1 MHVDIQQKPKTFIV
15 VNPVAGTSQ
24 LEDVR
29 EKIQTALQAHDIPFE
44 VYETK
49 GDDNFKQIIRNAIQE
64 GCKLVIT
71 AGGDGTLSGVIDG
84 LVDTKI
90 PLLILP
96 TGTWNALAQ
105 ALNIPLQIDGALD
118 LLFQDHLIQTI
129 DAMEFEKKY
138 YVLSIST
145 GVGSRTM
152 KDVKREEKRRFGRLA
167 DLRSALAHVL
177 EFRSHQFDIKID
189 GKPAKFRASELM
201 VANSSI
207 LGLKVLRLDPGI
219 RMDDGKLNVCS
230 IYANTVTEYLRLA
243 LSMIRG
249 DQQHNW
255 NIWCVEALQ
264 EVEIHSR
271 EKLPVQGDGE
281 LIGRLP
287 IKVKIHPQAV
297 QIVTPP
303 NTEV

>member
-1 MHVDIQQKPKTFIV
+1 MQIDIQQKPKTFIV

-24 LEDVR
+24 FADVR
-29 EKIQTALQAHDIPFE
+29 ERIQTALQAHAIPFE
-44 VYETK
+44 IYETK
-49 GDDNFKQIIRNAIQE
+49 GDDNFKQIIRNAIQG
-64 GCKLVIT
+64 GCKLVIA

-84 LVDTKI
+84 LVDTQI

-96 TGTWNALAQ
+96 IGTWNALAQ
-105 ALNIPLQIDGALD
+105 ALNIPLQIDAALD
-118 LLFQDHLIQTI
+118 LLFQEHRVQTI
-129 DAMEFEKKY
+129 DAIEFDKKY
-138 YVLSIST
+138 CVLSISV

-167 DLRSALAHVL
+167 DLRSALVHVL
-177 EFRSHQFDIKID
+177 EFRSYQFDVKID
-189 GKPAKFRASELM
+189 GKPVKFRASELM

-207 LGLKVLRLDPGI
+207 LGLKFLKLDPGI

-230 IYANTVTEYLRLA
+230 IYANTFTEYLSLA
-243 LSMIRG
+243 VSMLRG

-255 NIWCVEALQ
+255 NILCLEALQ
-264 EVEIHSR
+264 EVEIDCR
-271 EKLPVQGDGE
+271 EKLLVQGDGE
-281 LIGRLP
+281 LIGKLP
-287 IKVKIHPQAV
+287 ITVKIHPQAV